1 MTVKV
6 KCPVCTN
13 KRLLDM
19 VSGNQA
25 EITIKCPRCQRII
38 SLTFRKNRIKA
49 KVI

>member
-1 MTVKV
+1 MTTKV

-19 VSGNQA
+19 ASGDQA
-25 EITIKCPRCQRII
+25 EIIIKCPRCQNII
-38 SLTFRKNRIKA
+38 RLTFRKNRIKA